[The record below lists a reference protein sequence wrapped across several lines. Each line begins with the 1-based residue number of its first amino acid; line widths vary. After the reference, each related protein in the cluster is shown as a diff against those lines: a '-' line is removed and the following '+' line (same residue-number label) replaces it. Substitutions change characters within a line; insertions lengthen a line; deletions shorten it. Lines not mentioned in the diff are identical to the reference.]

1 MAAGQGEVGRD
12 RGPRLRQA
20 RCHEASSRQAGPGD
34 QFSRAW
40 SRIPAGV
47 RLPALGILAGLLAS
61 VTILG
66 SPGLAFQGSQPQ
78 RIVSVVPSVTEM
90 LFAMGA
96 GSRVVAVS
104 SYDTLPP
111 EVSRLPRVGALIDP
125 DVERIIALRP
135 DLVVI
140 YASQTDLKIQLDR
153 ARIATFVYRHGD
165 LAAIPQLMRDLGARV
180 GLAEAGALAART
192 LDDEL
197 DAVRTRAKGRAR
209 PRVLLVIGR
218 EAGSLRS
225 IRASGGY
232 GFLHDLLECAGGENV
247 FADVKRESVDV
258 TLEAILARAP
268 ELIIELHYRDR
279 PSDAAVAAERAVWQ
293 PLAGVPAERDG
304 RVVLL
309 YGGELV
315 VPGPRVAR
323 TAALFADALHSGM
336 R

>member
-12 RGPRLRQA
+12 RGP
-20 RCHEASSRQAGPGD
+20 GTGD
-34 QFSRAW
+34 QFSHAW

-66 SPGLAFQGSQPQ
+66 SPGLAFQGSLPQ

-96 GSRVVAVS
+96 GPRVVAVS
-104 SYDTLPP
+104 SYDTFPP

-140 YASQTDLKIQLDR
+140 YASQDDLRTQLDR
-153 ARIATFVYRHGD
+153 ARIPTFVYRHGD

-180 GLAEAGALAART
+180 GMTEAGARLART
-192 LDDEL
+192 LNDDL
-197 DAVRTRAKGRAR
+197 KAVRDRATGRAR

-268 ELIIELHYRDR
+268 EVIIELHYQER
-279 PSDAAVAAERAVWQ
+279 PSEAAVAAERAVWK
-293 PLAGVPAERDG
+293 PLAGVPAVRHG
-304 RVVLL
+304 KVVLL

-315 VPGPRVAR
+315 VPGPRIAR
-323 TAALFADALHSGM
+323 TAALFADAIGAAQ